1 MLYLSDSPEPKEIR
15 ELGERAVNDD
25 SVYRDNVVDDYNYYF
40 GDQWPEGDKRALDRQ
55 LRPHLE
61 INRVKHLINSTSLA
75 VSYGGTIG
83 FFVFVKNMIIC

>member
-40 GDQWPEGDKRALDRQ
+40 GGR
-55 LRPHLE
+55 
-61 INRVKHLINSTSLA
+61 
-75 VSYGGTIG
+75 
-83 FFVFVKNMIIC
+83 